1 MEQATQNLEEGC
13 CENQLLI
20 NPAKTKSLL
29 VDTRQLMETLHTEIS
44 LNFLRK
50 TIKPVSSAK
59 DLGVILDSHL
69 TDDSYIAKFVSSCM
83 AKLCQIKR
91 VKDRFDNDTLLTIIG
106 ALVISKL
113 LYCSNVWS
121 NTSSTNIKKL
131 QAVQNFACRI
141 ITKTKT
147 FDHITH
153 ALHQLNWLPVEQLLL
168 YRNTVLTY
176 KCFNDCAPSYLCN
189 KFSKRSE
196 THDYT
201 TRN

>member
-1 MEQATQNLEEGC
+1 M
-13 CENQLLI
+13 
-20 NPAKTKSLL
+20 
-29 VDTRQLMETLHTEIS
+29 S
-44 LNFLRK
+44 LNFLGK
-50 TIKPVSSAK
+50 TIKPISSAK
-59 DLGVILDSHL
+59 DLAVILDSHL
-69 TDDSYIAKFVSSCM
+69 TYDCHIAKLVSSCM
-83 AKLCQIKR
+83 SKFCQINR

-147 FDHITH
+147 FDHVTP
-153 ALHQLNWLPVEQLLL
+153 ALQQLNWLPVEQLLL
-168 YRNTVLTY
+168 DRNTVLTY

-189 KFSKRSE
+189 KFSKHS
-196 THDYT
+196 
-201 TRN
+201 